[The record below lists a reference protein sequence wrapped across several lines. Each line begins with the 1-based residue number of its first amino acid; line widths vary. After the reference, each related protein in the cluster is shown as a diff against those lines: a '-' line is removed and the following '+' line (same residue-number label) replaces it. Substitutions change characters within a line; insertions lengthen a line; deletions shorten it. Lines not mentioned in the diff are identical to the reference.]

1 MQPHYILVTRSKYG
15 LGLLFEQVHP
25 DDLQAGQHLRL
36 DLIHQQV
43 VVDVP
48 ALRQEDHALLV
59 EDEARGSLRRDD
71 ELQNGDEEAGVL
83 LGAREALES
92 LVELLLL
99 ELFYHIEVDDAPG
112 LDEAEFLFYIH
123 PVKLG
128 VLSCG
133 GWRRLDS

>member
-1 MQPHYILVTRSKYG
+1 
-15 LGLLFEQVHP
+15 
-25 DDLQAGQHLRL
+25 
-36 DLIHQQV
+36 
-43 VVDVP
+43 
-48 ALRQEDHALLV
+48 
-59 EDEARGSLRRDD
+59 LRRDD

-83 LGAREALES
+83 LRARETFES

-112 LDEAEFLFYIH
+112 LDEAQFLFYIH

-133 GWRRLDS
+133 GWRLLDS